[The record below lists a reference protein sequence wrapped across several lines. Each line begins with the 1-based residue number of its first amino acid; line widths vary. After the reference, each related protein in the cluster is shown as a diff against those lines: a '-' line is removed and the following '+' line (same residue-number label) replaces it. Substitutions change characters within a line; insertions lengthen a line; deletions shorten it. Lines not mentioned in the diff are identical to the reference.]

1 MSDGFDMTNDFFQFS
16 CQLQPFLCFKIVQT
30 CVKPGVLLKSRSLFG
45 RLDADFTGQC
55 LELEENLG
63 NLEIRKRSLC
73 LRLSVGCLLDSFICD
88 KTLLEASPIL
98 GFITHQTKLLLVR
111 IANLKDKHHR
121 TEMIFRSKNKQS
133 IYCNSNP

>member
-16 CQLQPFLCFKIVQT
+16 CKLQPFLCFKIVQT

-45 RLDADFTGQC
+45 RLDADFTGRC

-73 LRLSVGCLLDSFICD
+73 LRLSVDCLLDSFICD
-88 KTLLEASPIL
+88 KTIL
-98 GFITHQTKLLLVR
+98 GFITHQTKLPLVR
-111 IANLKDKHHR
+111 IANLKDKNHR

>member
-1 MSDGFDMTNDFFQFS
+1 MIFLFNSYLVNCNLS
-16 CQLQPFLCFKIVQT
+16 LCFKIVQT

-98 GFITHQTKLLLVR
+98 GFITHQTKLSLV
-111 IANLKDKHHR
+111 KGGVSG
-121 TEMIFRSKNKQS
+121 TETPKIQALPKLG
-133 IYCNSNP
+133 